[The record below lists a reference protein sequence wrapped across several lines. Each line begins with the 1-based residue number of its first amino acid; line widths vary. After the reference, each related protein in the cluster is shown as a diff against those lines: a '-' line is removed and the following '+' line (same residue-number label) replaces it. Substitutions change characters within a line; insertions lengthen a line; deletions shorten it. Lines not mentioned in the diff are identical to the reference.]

1 MSGHSKWS
9 TIKRAK
15 GITDAKRSSLFTKL
29 SKNIS
34 VAARLGGADPE
45 MNFKLRLAIDKARAA
60 NMPND
65 NVDRAIKKGAGG
77 GEGAA
82 LESVTYEAYGPGGVA
97 MLIDAVT
104 DNKNR
109 TVSDL
114 RANLNK
120 FGGRL
125 AESGSTAWMFETQ
138 GVLTAKGS
146 DLAALELAAIDAG
159 ATDIE
164 EQEKNLRVL
173 TDPKHLTAVRAA
185 LEKAGATVE
194 DVDIIRFAKT
204 TVPLADENTG
214 PLTKLLD
221 ALDDHDDIDDIT
233 TNAEHD
239 PRDHSGD

>member
-15 GITDAKRSSLFTKL
+15 GITDAKRSSLFTKI

-34 VAARLGGADPE
+34 VAARLGGVDPDT
-45 MNFKLRLAIDKARAA
+45 NFRLRLAIDKAREA

-77 GEGAA
+77 DDGAT
-82 LESVTYEAYGPGGVA
+82 LESITYEAYGPGGVA
-97 MLIDAVT
+97 MLIDVVT

-120 FGGRL
+120 FGGHL
-125 AESGSTAWMFETQ
+125 AENGSTAWMFETQ
-138 GVLTAKGS
+138 GVLTAKGGE
-146 DLAALELAAIDAG
+146 LTALELTAIDAG

-164 EQEKNLRVL
+164 PQDGNLRVL
-173 TDPKHLTAVRAA
+173 TDPKHLTAVRTA
-185 LEKAGATVE
+185 LEQSGATVE

-204 TVPLADENTG
+204 TVPLADNNTG
-214 PLTKLLD
+214 SLTKLLD
-221 ALDDHDDIDDIT
+221 ALENDDDIDDIT